1 MEYITRFSDMTNT
14 ALRRHT
20 PHSVYCPKSGH
31 PGLEMEDSPRKGNT
45 GGGASE
51 KVHVFYLLG
60 DEMPSSMH
68 TVIRTK

>member
-20 PHSVYCPKSGH
+20 HTTALCRPFQTRASRTGNGGFFHNC
-31 PGLEMEDSPRKGNT
+31 NT

-51 KVHVFYLLG
+51 
-60 DEMPSSMH
+60 DEEAA
-68 TVIRTK
+68 